1 MTCVETLLDS
11 AVIKIRCAQ
20 RRTMKKINELD
31 KEGLHN
37 LPQIMVYEEEMNIL
51 HDTML
56 WLLEKK
62 FELDRSKKVIN
73 FIISN
78 E

>member
-1 MTCVETLLDS
+1 MEYTETLIDS

-20 RRTMKKINELD
+20 RRTMKKISELD

-37 LPQIMVYEEEMNIL
+37 LPQIMEHEEEMNTL
-51 HDTML
+51 HNSML

-78 E
+78 V